1 MPMVVK
7 KFFKRANK
15 RLRKQSRWLVF
26 VGVVVIVAVSGFII
40 DRSYM
45 NADYTNLLSTIAE
58 GESRG
63 NYNAYFGNAGNRAIK
78 FTSMPVGEVLNWQ
91 RQYVANGSPSSA
103 VGRYQ
108 FINTT
113 LAGLVQEM
121 NIDDDAI
128 FDEALQDRL
137 AIKLLERRGVRE
149 YLRGRISR
157 EQLAH
162 NLSKE
167 WAALPRVIGD
177 NPAASYYAGDGLNKA
192 HVKTEQVLAAI
203 DNLKITRDS

>member
-1 MPMVVK
+1 MRVMK
-7 KFFKRANK
+7 NLKRAI
-15 RLRKQSRWLVF
+15 RKLCRNERWVIFGAIAAVIIASGILIERSF
-26 VGVVVIVAVSGFII
+26 V
-40 DRSYM
+40 

-63 NYNAYFGNAGNRAIK
+63 NYNAYFGNVGNTKIR
-78 FTSMPVGEVLNWQ
+78 FTEMSLGDVLAWQ
-91 RQYVANGSPSSA
+91 ERYVAEGSPSGA

-108 FINTT
+108 FIGPT
-113 LAGLVQEM
+113 LRGLVDEM
-121 NIDDDAI
+121 NIDRQTI
-128 FDEALQDRL
+128 FDETLQDRL
-137 AIKLLERRGVRE
+137 AVRLLVRRGVRE

-167 WAALPRVIGD
+167 WAALPKVIGD

-192 HVKTEQVLAAI
+192 HVKTEQVLAVI